1 MENALNLMKSR
12 SFIKSALFDIL
23 ALAFIYFLPAITHF
37 FSFPLYY
44 ADPMRIVLILCLVHT
59 SKSNSLII
67 ALTLPVFSFII
78 ASHPSMY
85 KSMLIASELMLNL
98 ALFFLISQKIKN
110 IFGSMIIS
118 IAVSKLFYYTAK
130 YFFISGGLI
139 EGELVTTPILIQA
152 VAAVIF
158 SVYAFYLMRNRTEQ

>member
-1 MENALNLMKSR
+1 MENALSLIRSR

-23 ALAFIYFLPAITHF
+23 ALTVIYFLPTLTHF

-44 ADPMRIVLILCLVHT
+44 ADPMRIVLILCLAHT
-59 SKSNSLII
+59 SKSNALII

-85 KSMLIASELMLNL
+85 KSLLIASELLLNL
-98 ALFFLISQKIKN
+98 AFFYIISQKIKN
-110 IFGSMIIS
+110 VFGSMIIS
-118 IAVSKLFYYTAK
+118 IALSKLFYYTAK

-152 VAAVIF
+152 IAAVIF
-158 SVYAFYLMRNRTEQ
+158 SVYAYFILRNRTEQ